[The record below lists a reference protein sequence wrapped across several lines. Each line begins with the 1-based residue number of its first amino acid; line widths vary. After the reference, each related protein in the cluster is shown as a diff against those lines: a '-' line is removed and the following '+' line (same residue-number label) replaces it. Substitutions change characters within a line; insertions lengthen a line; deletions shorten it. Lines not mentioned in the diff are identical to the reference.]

1 MNNEQLTEFLNS
13 TEYPYRIDILPTY
26 ETAYVFD
33 ELVVLTKADWDR
45 LILRLKERDLK
56 KEELPA

>member
-13 TEYPYRIDILPTY
+13 TEYPFKVDILPTY

-33 ELVVLTKADWDR
+33 ELVCLTKRDWER
-45 LILRLKERDLK
+45 LIKTLKERDLK
-56 KEELPA
+56 SEKTPA